1 MKLAKKIIAAALAA
15 ATALT
20 MLTVSAFAN
29 DVIGTNPTT
38 LKDGVEV
45 TEQIPY
51 DDSHTSGYDNNVI
64 FDDGHN
70 YLDFKFTA
78 PASGTLKITYDISC
92 NRTMITCFRA
102 DDLQEVPIDRHE
114 AKTGS
119 AGGAVA
125 EWNENTSVFSGCAYF
140 KVEKG
145 DYYIRVRRDIW
156 EQWGRWKGGSMGNGR
171 LHITAEMEKPEAPK
185 DIKVTDKTDTT
196 LRFQWAE
203 PDNGTSYDLRYKASG
218 ASKWTTV
225 SDIKDNNVTVK
236 KLKAS
241 TKYTYQMRTRAGDI
255 VGEWSE
261 SASVKTADAKNVKFA
276 APTFESKVTLTW
288 KSVANASGYKV
299 RYSTDKKSWKTVT
312 VEENSYKLSVSAGK
326 TYYVQVAAKNSAKTG
341 PWSKTQTVK
350 LG

>member
-38 LKDGVEV
+38 LEDGVEI

-51 DDSHTSGYDNNVI
+51 DDTHESSNDTNKV

-70 YLDFKFTA
+70 YVDFIFTV

-92 NRTMITCFRA
+92 DTSRISCYRA
-102 DDLQEVPIDRHE
+102 DDMQAVKVDRYE
-114 AKTGS
+114 SKTGNVS
-119 AGGAVA
+119 FDVA
-125 EWNENTSVFSGCAYF
+125 LWDPNTSIYSGCAYF
-140 KVEKG
+140 KVNKG
-145 DYYIRVRRDIW
+145 VHYIRVQRDIW
-156 EQWGRWKGGSMGNGR
+156 FNWGDWGGSTLGNGR

-185 DIKVTDKTDTT
+185 DIKVTDMTDTT

-203 PDNGTSYDLRYKASG
+203 PDNGTSYDLRYKAKG

-225 SDIKDNNVTVK
+225 SEIMDNNVTVK

-255 VGEWSE
+255 VGDWSE

-288 KSVANASGYKV
+288 KKVAKASGYKV
-299 RYSTDKKSWKTVT
+299 RYSTDKKNWKTVT
-312 VEENSYKLSVSAGK
+312 VEENSCELSVSAGK
-326 TYYVQVAAKNSAKTG
+326 TYYVQVAAKNSSKTG

>member
-20 MLTVSAFAN
+20 MLTISAFAN
-29 DVIGTNPTT
+29 DVIGTNPTM
-38 LKDGVEV
+38 LKDGVEL

-51 DDSHTSGYDNNVI
+51 DDTLGNNAI
-64 FDDGHN
+64 FDNGGN
-70 YLDFKFTA
+70 YLDFRFTA

-92 NRTMITCFRA
+92 DESIITCFRA
-102 DDLQEVPIDRHE
+102 DDLQEVGIAIHE

-119 AGGAVA
+119 TNKNVA
-125 EWNENTSVFSGCAYF
+125 FGDSNTNVFSGCAYF

-145 DYYIRVRRDIW
+145 EYNIRVRRNIW
-156 EQWGRWKGGSMGNGR
+156 YQWGMWKGGFLGNGR
-171 LHITAEMEKPEAPK
+171 LHLTAEMEKPEAPK

-203 PDNGTSYDLRYKASG
+203 PDNGTSYDLRYKAKG

-225 SDIKDNNVTVK
+225 SDIMDNNVTVK

-241 TKYTYQMRTRAGDI
+241 TKYTYQMRTHAGDI
-255 VGEWSE
+255 IGDWSE

-276 APTFESKVTLTW
+276 APVFESKVTLTW
-288 KSVANASGYKV
+288 KSVAKASGYKV
-299 RYSTDKKSWKTVT
+299 RYSTDKKNWKTVT
-312 VEENSYKLSVSAGK
+312 VEDNSCELSVSAGK